1 MPVLGWVE
9 KWTDRNGCPTKQT
22 GMSVLLMSTELDQ
35 AREIAERVARR
46 VSGIQGSSAKSP
58 SSKPEVTAELA
69 AVRDGLG
76 ELQRKLAQLE
86 EQIGS
91 DSVQRASHPPGSP
104 TQQAFDSHA
113 QPKPVLIT
121 HSPWLAGVNAPYS
134 HPSQEKFGVEEAT
147 VSELVDFFEKEKVC
161 SVEPGGKPCDHCAM
175 CSSRGF

>member
-1 MPVLGWVE
+1 MSVLQ
-9 KWTDRNGCPTKQT
+9 KQT

-46 VSGIQGSSAKSP
+46 VSSIAGTAPKTSSR
-58 SSKPEVTAELA
+58 KPEVSAELA
-69 AVRDGLG
+69 AVRDGLS
-76 ELQRKLAQLE
+76 ELQRKLSQLE
-86 EQIGS
+86 EKISSGPVQ
-91 DSVQRASHPPGSP
+91 QRASYQP
-104 TQQAFDSHA
+104 TSNQQAFDSHA

-147 VSELVDFFEKEKVC
+147 VAELVDFFEKEKMC

>member
-1 MPVLGWVE
+1 
-9 KWTDRNGCPTKQT
+9 
-22 GMSVLLMSTELDQ
+22 MSTELDQ

-46 VSGIQGSSAKSP
+46 VSSIGGSTP
-58 SSKPEVTAELA
+58 QTSSRRPEVTAELA
-69 AVRDGLG
+69 AVRDGLS
-76 ELQRKLAQLE
+76 ELQRKLSQLE
-86 EQIGS
+86 EKISSGS
-91 DSVQRASHPPGSP
+91 VQQRASYEPPS
-104 TQQAFDSHA
+104 QQAFDSHA

-147 VSELVDFFEKEKVC
+147 VAELVDFFEKEKMC

>member
-1 MPVLGWVE
+1 
-9 KWTDRNGCPTKQT
+9 
-22 GMSVLLMSTELDQ
+22 MSVLLMSTEFDQ

-46 VSGIQGSSAKSP
+46 VSSVAGSTPTTSFR
-58 SSKPEVTAELA
+58 KPEVSAELA
-69 AVRDGLG
+69 AVRDGLS

-86 EQIGS
+86 DKISSG
-91 DSVQRASHPPGSP
+91 P
-104 TQQAFDSHA
+104 TQQRDSYQPSSPSPQAFDSHA

-147 VSELVDFFEKEKVC
+147 VTELVDFFEKEKMC
-161 SVEPGGKPCDHCAM
+161 SVEPGAKPCDHCAM

>member
-1 MPVLGWVE
+1 MFVL
-9 KWTDRNGCPTKQT
+9 P
-22 GMSVLLMSTELDQ
+22 MSTELDQ

-46 VSGIQGSSAKSP
+46 VSSIAGSTPKTAFR
-58 SSKPEVTAELA
+58 KPEVTAELA
-69 AVRDGLG
+69 AVRDGLS

-86 EQIGS
+86 EKISSGS
-91 DSVQRASHPPGSP
+91 GPQRASYPPSTP
-104 TQQAFDSHA
+104 SQQAFDSHA
-113 QPKPVLIT
+113 QPKPALIT

-147 VSELVDFFEKEKVC
+147 VSELVDFFEKEKMC

>member
-1 MPVLGWVE
+1 MGMFVLSM
-9 KWTDRNGCPTKQT
+9 T
-22 GMSVLLMSTELDQ
+22 TELDQ

-46 VSGIQGSSAKSP
+46 VSSISGSTP
-58 SSKPEVTAELA
+58 QTSSGKTEVGAELA
-69 AVRDGLG
+69 AVRDGLS

-86 EQIGS
+86 EKITSGAALQR
-91 DSVQRASHPPGSP
+91 DSHRSSGPGP
-104 TQQAFDSHA
+104 QAFDSHA

-147 VSELVDFFEKEKVC
+147 VSELVDFFEKEKMC
-161 SVEPGGKPCDHCAM
+161 SVEPGAKPCDHCAM